1 MTHSKVSIGGGNF
14 PASHGD
20 SRDGLG
26 YGRLRP
32 TYGMKSMGNNY
43 PYTAEED
50 SDFDW
55 EDADVD
61 EEDIA
66 AVSDRQQGPRDYDH
80 AGGHYDPFSF
90 AGGNTKLGE
99 ATSISPIPH
108 SRLYGKNFSRSAV
121 GGTKTGKVI
130 PAVKHGTVPDTYGSN
145 DGFSTILSYDGNH
158 YDENENEE
166 DIYNLEDVANV
177 QQENILRKYIR
188 NLIEV

>member
-66 AVSDRQQGPRDYDH
+66 AVS
-80 AGGHYDPFSF
+80 
-90 AGGNTKLGE
+90 
-99 ATSISPIPH
+99 I
-108 SRLYGKNFSRSAV
+108 
-121 GGTKTGKVI
+121 
-130 PAVKHGTVPDTYGSN
+130 GSK
-145 DGFSTILSYDGNH
+145 GRGIMITL
-158 YDENENEE
+158 E
-166 DIYNLEDVANV
+166 DIM
-177 QQENILRKYIR
+177 ILFLLLVETL
-188 NLIEV
+188 N